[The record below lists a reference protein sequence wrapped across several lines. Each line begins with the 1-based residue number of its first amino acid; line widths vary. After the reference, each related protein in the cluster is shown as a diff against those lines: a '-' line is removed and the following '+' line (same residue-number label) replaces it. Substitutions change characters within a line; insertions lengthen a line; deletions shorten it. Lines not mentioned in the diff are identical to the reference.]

1 MPVVRLLNS
10 ILHRAIRDRARATC
24 TSRSSRSVFRIRYR
38 VDGAL
43 YEVEAPPP
51 HLAVP
56 LVSRIKVMADLDI
69 TEARVP
75 QDGRIELSIDGRP
88 VDLRVAT
95 LPGASGEGCV
105 MRILDRS
112 AVSLDLKALGL
123 QPGDEAALR
132 AMTRL
137 PHGIV
142 LVTGPTGSGKTTTL
156 YAMLSEANTPET
168 KIITVEDPVEYDIA
182 GIVQVPIH
190 DDIGVTYA
198 SVLRSI
204 LRQDPDKILVGEIRD
219 RETGATA
226 VEASLTGHT
235 VFATIH
241 TNDAPSTVTR
251 LVDMGVEPF
260 LVAATLESV
269 VAQRLVRSV
278 CPDCKVTYEPDD
290 ELLMDLGPDADLVR
304 GTTLSYG
311 KRLRRLPPH
320 RLPRAHRTLRD
331 HGRGRRGPAPDRGG
345 GVHRGGP
352 RGGRGRRNGNPA
364 RGGPA
369 GRRGGTDDDR
379 GGPARDAG
387 LIHGE
392 ENQTKRARAREAR
405 RRRRWRGD
413 RGAPGAEARRPR
425 QQRHWS
431 PTSPSSSRR
440 CPRRGSRWSRRS
452 RILEGQTEPGPFKNV
467 LAEITDDVSAGAP
480 LSEAMGKHD
489 RAFDPLYA
497 SMVRAGEA
505 GGILDRVLDRLAS
518 SARRRPTIRAK
529 IKQAMLYPSALILFA
544 IAAVVGVIVFVI
556 PRFREIFD
564 SYGVDLPR
572 PTQILLALS
581 DAGSKYWYLVIGIP
595 IADPPGR
602 TRSPRGGA
610 AGTAAGGTGSS
621 SRSR

>member
-1 MPVVRLLNS
+1 MSEPASGRRLLGQVLKDRGVIKESQVQAALGEQRRHGGLIGQCLVTMGACSESDVTMALAVQAGLEAVDLAQVSPESDALEAVDGSAAHAYGVLPLRVEAGTLVVALADPMNSAVLEDLSFTTGFQVRAVVADAGAIKERVLEHYGEEATLADAIRDAADAQLDGDAESAASAMPVVRLLNS
-10 ILHRAIRDRARATC
+10 ILQRAIRDRASDVHFETFEG
-24 TSRSSRSVFRIRYR
+24 VFRIRYR
-38 VDGAL
+38 VDGSL

-51 HLAVP
+51 HLALP

-69 TEARVP
+69 TETRVP

-251 LVDMGVEPF
+251 LVDMGIEPF

-278 CPDCKVTYEPDD
+278 CSDCKVTYEPDD

-304 GTTLSYG
+304 GATLCYG
-311 KRLRRLPPH
+311 RGCDACHHTGYRGRTGLFEIMDVDDEVRRLIEAGASIEEV
-320 RLPRAHRTLRD
+320 REAAVAGGMETLRE
-331 HGRGRRGPAPDRGG
+331 
-345 GVHRGGP
+345 V
-352 RGGRGRRNGNPA
+352 
-364 RGGPA
+364 
-369 GRRGGTDDDR
+369 
-379 GGPARDAG
+379 G
-387 LIHGE
+387 L
-392 ENQTKRARAREAR
+392 RAA
-405 RRRRWRGD
+405 
-413 RGAPGAEARRPR
+413 AE
-425 QQRHWS
+425 
-431 PTSPSSSRR
+431 
-440 CPRRGSRWSRRS
+440 
-452 RILEGQTEPGPFKNV
+452 
-467 LAEITDDVSAGAP
+467 
-480 LSEAMGKHD
+480 
-489 RAFDPLYA
+489 
-497 SMVRAGEA
+497 
-505 GGILDRVLDRLAS
+505 
-518 SARRRPTIRAK
+518 
-529 IKQAMLYPSALILFA
+529 
-544 IAAVVGVIVFVI
+544 
-556 PRFREIFD
+556 
-564 SYGVDLPR
+564 
-572 PTQILLALS
+572 
-581 DAGSKYWYLVIGIP
+581 
-595 IADPPGR
+595 GR
-602 TRSPRGGA
+602 TTIEEVLRE
-610 AGTAAGGTGSS
+610 TLV
-621 SRSR
+621 